1 MNVLAVVVCG
11 VSDRIQRGL
20 QPRAQTGVP
29 PEMPSPPEPVLSQ
42 EQWPLLAQPA
52 IERRQPIRVRDRGKG
67 LGRSEMAGDAWREQ
81 LESVRILATTRSR
94 TKKIRLWRRNFLRD
108 QSDSFGK
115 LRFPDE
121 TDSDSASGDEDG
133 GLEMAS
139 RSDESSES
147 SDDGDDDDDDDVD
160 DDDDDAP

>member
-1 MNVLAVVVCG
+1 MCG

-20 QPRAQTGVP
+20 QPRAQAGVP
-29 PEMPSPPEPVLSQ
+29 PEMPSPPEPVLSK

-52 IERRQPIRVRDRGKG
+52 IKRRQPIRVRDRAEG

-108 QSDSFGK
+108 QADSFGK
-115 LRFPDE
+115 LRFAGE
-121 TDSDSASGDEDG
+121 TDSDSAGDEDG
-133 GLEMAS
+133 GLETASREAS

-147 SDDGDDDDDDDVD
+147 SDDEDEEEEVEEEENE
-160 DDDDDAP
+160 